1 MDFLTAL
8 DIGASGLTADRTRIN
23 TIAMNLANAK
33 TTRTPQGGPYRR
45 RTVVQAATDVD
56 DPFSVHMRSALDRE
70 LKGVRVMAVT
80 MDKRPLKQVYEPG
93 HPDANAEGYVSYPD
107 INVVEEMA
115 NLMSA
120 QRNYEA
126 NVTTVEAIKVCTTR
140 PLKSASHRLSRAARS
155 KL

>member
-1 MDFLTAL
+1 MDFLTAM
-8 DIGASGLTADRTRIN
+8 DISASGLSADRTRIN

-33 TTRTPQGGPYRR
+33 TTRTAEGGPYRR
-45 RTVVQAATDVD
+45 RTVVQTATDVD

-70 LKGVRVMAVT
+70 LKGVRVLGIAR
-80 MDKRPLKQVYEPG
+80 DARPLKQVYEPG

-126 NVTTVEAIKVCTTR
+126 NITTVEA
-140 PLKSASHRLSRAARS
+140 LKGMFNKALEIGRS
-155 KL
+155 

>member
-1 MDFLTAL
+1 MDFLTAM
-8 DIGASGLTADRTRIN
+8 DISASGLTADRTRIN

-33 TTRTPQGGPYRR
+33 TTRTPYGGPYRR

-70 LKGVRVMAVT
+70 LKGVRVMGVT
-80 MDKRPLKQVYEPG
+80 QDTRPLKQVYEPG
-93 HPDANAEGYVSYPD
+93 HQDANAECYVSYPD

-115 NLMSA
+115 NLMTA

-126 NVTTVEAIKVCTTR
+126 NVTTVEAIKGMFNKA
-140 PLKSASHRLSRAARS
+140 LEIGKA
-155 KL
+155 